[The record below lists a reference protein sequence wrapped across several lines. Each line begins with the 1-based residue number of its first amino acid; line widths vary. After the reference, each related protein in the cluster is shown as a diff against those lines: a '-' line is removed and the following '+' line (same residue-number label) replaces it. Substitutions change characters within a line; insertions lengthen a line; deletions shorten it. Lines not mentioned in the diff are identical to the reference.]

1 MRRYALVVALA
12 ALIASGCANTHNF
25 NTVVSLG
32 PVIADEIKVVSD
44 AVEGQKAGLQ
54 SADCTTDP
62 KQPTNCYVAFSVYLG
77 KAAEYDDALAA
88 AIRAVNT
95 TSAKVA
101 VANLSDLVSTW
112 IQTRLIKLPAKIQ
125 PYILVALSTLRGTLI
140 VVSNNLG
147 G

>member
-1 MRRYALVVALA
+1 MRRYALVVALT
-12 ALIASGCANTHNF
+12 ALLTSGCANTHNF

-54 SADCTTDP
+54 SVDCTVDP
-62 KQPTNCYVAFSVYLG
+62 KQPMNCYVAFSVYLG
-77 KAAEYDDALAA
+77 KAAGYDDMLAA

-95 TSAKVA
+95 TSTKVA

-112 IQTRLIKLPAKIQ
+112 IQTQLIKLPATIQ
-125 PYILVALSTLRGTLI
+125 PYILVALSTLRGTLA